1 MKSRW
6 LHIICLVVPALLFCA
21 VATAQTSDSELAQYY
36 FRNGEFDKAA
46 MYYEKLYEQSPNDV
60 NYRYLLSSYE
70 ELGDFKT
77 AERLIKQ
84 QLKRTRNDSRYQVDL
99 GRLYS
104 RAGDPAKGEKEYDQ
118 AIKNLQ
124 PQQREIINLAN
135 AFIRHGLYG
144 QAMQTYERGKK
155 LLKDSYPFHYEMAN
169 LYGVMGEFEPMV
181 EQYLTLL
188 EVSQAYLQT
197 VQNALNRHIDFQEE
211 HDKVEQLRIK
221 LLRKTQ
227 RNPDNDTYAEL
238 LIWLFTQK
246 KSFNSA
252 LIQVKALDRR
262 RGEDGNR
269 VMKLA
274 QMCLTNK
281 DYKTAAKCFEYVAEK
296 EPRSPYYTSAK
307 MNLVNTRKLELEN
320 NPASDREDFATLET
334 LYFSTLSG
342 LGRSAN
348 TAGMMKELALLQAF
362 RLQKADTAVQLLNE
376 TLQLPNMQASTI
388 AETKMALADILLSEG
403 DIWEA
408 SLLYS
413 QVEKDH
419 KHDMVGHEAKFR
431 NAKVYY
437 YTGDFEWAQAQLD
450 VLKASTT
457 KLIANDAMELSL
469 LITDNF
475 ALDTIREPMIR
486 FARADL
492 LIYQGRLAA
501 AEAAL
506 DSLSNDLTFHALQDD
521 ILYQRYKIALQR
533 KEHEKCRSFLTAIMD
548 HHGHD
553 LLGDNAVYE
562 LARLEETVFENKDR
576 AMELYRKLLL
586 EHQGSL
592 FVVEA
597 RKRFRELRGDFN
609 DANLPDDEL

>member
-197 VQNALNRHIDFQEE
+197 VQNALNRYIDFQEE

-562 LARLEETVFENKDR
+562 LARLEETIFENKDR